1 MATQIAAT
9 AATAAMSVT
18 HGQFQAAEVSGLKR
32 KLNDAVLEMER
43 ARMIAE
49 DARGQE
55 NEKRQRIISD
65 DMNPAVNLATPTRAF
80 LQSSTASV
88 DARLFAA
95 TETLSDAEQILS
107 GDILASTLFNEGGDF
122 P

>member
-1 MATQIAAT
+1 MATQIAA
-9 AATAAMSVT
+9 MNVT
-18 HGQFQAAEVSGLKR
+18 RGQFQAAEVSGLKR

-43 ARMIAE
+43 ARTIAE

-65 DMNPAVNLATPTRAF
+65 VINPAVNLITPTRAF

-88 DARLFAA
+88 DARLLAA
-95 TETLSDAEQILS
+95 DETLYDAARTLS
-107 GDILASTLFNEGGDF
+107 GDVLASELFSEGGDF